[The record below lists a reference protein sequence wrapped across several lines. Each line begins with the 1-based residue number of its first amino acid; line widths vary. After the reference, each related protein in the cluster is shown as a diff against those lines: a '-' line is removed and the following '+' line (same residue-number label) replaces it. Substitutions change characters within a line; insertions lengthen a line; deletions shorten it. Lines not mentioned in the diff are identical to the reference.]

1 MSRENDKEVDKEVDK
16 ENDKENDKQ
25 TSDQNRADAPF
36 DSAVEVPMVRAL
48 HGAAKVHSA
57 RPPHD
62 TIHFRLHYPARWT
75 GADSERLTGILPAD
89 PSLAPWPVAIVL
101 PGINVG
107 SDGYR
112 WLAVALAG
120 AGIAT
125 VTFDFVDELMPG
137 NVALSPGLD
146 VTAVAPD
153 SYGRRPS
160 GTALAPLVSAVQR
173 MTKEGPAAGLVDT
186 GRILLVGH
194 SAGGTVALENAST
207 DWLPGL
213 RGVATYGAHTMPA
226 VMLGHPHGT
235 VLPMPSEVPTLL
247 MAGTDDGVIR
257 ASADRYQPTDDH
269 DPVRR
274 TFHEAC
280 RHRLSRLVMIE
291 RASHMVMA
299 HNGDST
305 SARGFL
311 DAPPTPESMRVDGE
325 VRCLMAGL
333 LLSFARSVLAS
344 EPSDDLSHLDEFA
357 DHDGV
362 AAWEVKS

>member
-1 MSRENDKEVDKEVDK
+1 MSKTQRPGD
-16 ENDKENDKQ
+16 
-25 TSDQNRADAPF
+25 
-36 DSAVEVPMVRAL
+36 DSAANDVVPMVRAQ

-62 TIHFRLHYPARWT
+62 TIHFRLHYPALWT
-75 GADSERLTGILPAD
+75 GADSERLTGILPPD
-89 PSLAPWPVAIVL
+89 PANSPWPLAIVL

-107 SDGYR
+107 SDAYR
-112 WLAVALAG
+112 WLAVALAQ

-160 GTALAPLVSAVQR
+160 GTALAPLVAAVQR
-173 MTKEGPAAGLVDT
+173 MTKEGPTAGLVDT
-186 GRILLVGH
+186 GRILLIGH

-207 DWLPGL
+207 DWIPGL
-213 RGVATYGAHTMPA
+213 RGVAVYGAHTMPA

-235 VLPMPSEVPTLL
+235 VLPMPSEIPALVL
-247 MAGTDDGVIR
+247 AGTDDGVIR
-257 ASADRYQPTDDH
+257 ASADRYQPKDDH

-280 RHRLSRLVMIE
+280 RHPHSRLAVLE
-291 RASHMVMA
+291 GATHMVMA
-299 HNGDST
+299 HNGDT
-305 SARGFL
+305 TTARGFL
-311 DAPPTPESMRVDGE
+311 DAVPTPDSLRRDGE

-333 LLSFARSVLAS
+333 LLAFARAVLAS
-344 EPSDDLSHLDEFA
+344 KPVGAPDALDAFASHE
-357 DHDGV
+357 GV
-362 AAWEVKS
+362 AAWESKS